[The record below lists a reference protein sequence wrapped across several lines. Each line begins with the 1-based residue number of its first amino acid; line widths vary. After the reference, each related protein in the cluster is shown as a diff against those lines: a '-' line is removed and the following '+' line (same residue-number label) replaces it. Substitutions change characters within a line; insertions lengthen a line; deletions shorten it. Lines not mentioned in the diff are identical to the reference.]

1 MKNPPKLKMEKTV
14 FEHFF
19 DWLGILSFAAIM
31 IYLPIQW
38 PSIPGTVPIH
48 FNGSGE
54 ADGWGPKWML
64 FLLPFVGIILW
75 IGMYLLEK
83 QPHIHNYLNLR
94 EDNIRAQ
101 YKNSQLLVNV
111 MKNEVLIFFAYFT
124 WTSVHIARG
133 QEDWLGAWT
142 MPVFLIIIFGSMGF
156 FIVRS
161 FRL

>member
-1 MKNPPKLKMEKTV
+1 MEKTV
-14 FEHFF
+14 FEIFF

-31 IYLPIQW
+31 IYLLIQW
-38 PSIPGTVPIH
+38 SSIPSTVPIH
-48 FNGSGE
+48 FNVSGE

-75 IGMYLLEK
+75 VGMYFLEK
-83 QPHIHNYLNLR
+83 QPQIHNYLNLR

-101 YKNSQLLVNV
+101 YKNSQFLVNV

-124 WTSVHIARG
+124 WTSIHIASG
-133 QEDWLGAWT
+133 QEDSLGVWT
-142 MPVFLIIIFGSMGF
+142 MPVFLTVIFGSMGF